1 MLGSLLA
8 LLISILLV
16 GLTASTGA
24 RFRPDGWY
32 RELRKPSWT
41 PPDIAF
47 PIAWGI
53 LYLLMAIAAWR
64 LYMADDS
71 PWRTASLVI
80 YALQLLAN
88 AAWSWLFFGR
98 KQIASALIDIVVLLG
113 LITIAIVLF
122 SQVSTLAAWLMV
134 PYWLWVALALSLNAT
149 IWWLNQR

>member
-1 MLGSLLA
+1 MLGSLLV
-8 LLISILLV
+8 LLVSLLLV
-16 GLTASTGA
+16 GLTAMTGA

-32 RELRKPSWT
+32 RELNKPSWT

-64 LYMADDS
+64 VYMVDDS
-71 PWRTASLVI
+71 TWRTTSLVV

-98 KQIASALIDIVVLLG
+98 KQIVAALIDIVVLLA
-113 LITIAIVLF
+113 LISIAIALF

-134 PYWLWVALALSLNAT
+134 PYWLWVALALALNAT
-149 IWWLNQR
+149 IWRLNKA

>member
-1 MLGSLLA
+1 MFGSLFA
-8 LLISILLV
+8 LLVSLLLV
-16 GLTASTGA
+16 GATATTGA

-64 LYMADDS
+64 VYMADAS
-71 PWRTASLVI
+71 PLRTASLIV
-80 YALQLLAN
+80 YGLQLVSN

-98 KQIASALIDIVVLLG
+98 KQIGTALVDIVLLLS
-113 LITIAIVLF
+113 LITLAIGLF
-122 SQVSTLAAWLMV
+122 VNVSVLAAWLMV
-134 PYWLWVALALSLNAT
+134 PYWLWVVLALALNTSILRLNKA
-149 IWWLNQR
+149 

>member
-1 MLGSLLA
+1 MFGSLLA
-8 LLISILLV
+8 LLVSLLLV

-32 RELRKPSWT
+32 RELSKPNWT
-41 PPDIAF
+41 PPNIAF

-64 LYMADDS
+64 IYMADDS
-71 PWRTASLVI
+71 VWRSASLVA
-80 YALQLLAN
+80 YTLQLLVN

-98 KQIASALIDIVVLLG
+98 QQIVFALIDIMVLLV

-122 SQVSTLAAWLMV
+122 FQVNTLAAWLMV
-134 PYWLWVALALSLNAT
+134 PYWLWVALALALNAT
-149 IWWLNQR
+149 ILRLNKA

>member
-1 MLGSLLA
+1 MLGSLLV
-8 LLISILLV
+8 LLVSLLLV
-16 GLTASTGA
+16 GLTAMTGA

-32 RELRKPSWT
+32 RELNKPSWT

-64 LYMADDS
+64 VYMADDS
-71 PWRTASLVI
+71 TWRTASLVV

-98 KQIASALIDIVVLLG
+98 KQIVAALIDIVVLLA
-113 LITIAIVLF
+113 LISIAIALF

-134 PYWLWVALALSLNAT
+134 PYWLWVALALALNAT
-149 IWWLNQR
+149 IWRLNKA

>member
-1 MLGSLLA
+1 MLSSLLA
-8 LLISILLV
+8 LMVSLLLV
-16 GLTASTGA
+16 GLTATTGA
-24 RFRPDGWY
+24 RFRPDSWY
-32 RELRKPSWT
+32 RELSKPNWT

-64 LYMADDS
+64 IYMADDS
-71 PWRTASLVI
+71 AWRTASLLA

-98 KQIASALIDIVVLLG
+98 KQIVAALVDIMVLLA
-113 LITIAIVLF
+113 LITIAIALF

-134 PYWLWVALALSLNAT
+134 PYWLWVALALALNAT
-149 IWWLNQR
+149 ILRLNKA